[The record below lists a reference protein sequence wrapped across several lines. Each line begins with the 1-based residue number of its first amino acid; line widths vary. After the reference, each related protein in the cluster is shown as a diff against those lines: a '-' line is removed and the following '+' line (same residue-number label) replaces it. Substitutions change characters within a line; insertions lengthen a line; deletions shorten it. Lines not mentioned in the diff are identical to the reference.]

1 MATAGGAGARGG
13 APGAGERDVRHTTG
27 VTAARAFAAAG
38 RHPPATPAASRAAVA
53 GAGLGEELLEAA
65 PDAIVVVD
73 ESGRIQRVNEQ
84 AEALF
89 GYRRDELVDAP
100 VELLL
105 PARFH
110 DAHRTERSIYVA
122 DPHRR
127 PMGEDRDLFAR
138 RKDGTEFAVHISLAP
153 LRTSEGLL
161 VLAAVR
167 DVTDRKRTEEL
178 LRQAHADLETRA
190 RQQAVVSD
198 LGQRGLA
205 SAELSALMEH
215 AVAQVRETLGVTY
228 AKVLELLP
236 GGQELLLRAGAGWKD
251 GLVGSATVGADRAS
265 QAGYTL
271 LANEPVIVE
280 DLATETRFSGP
291 ALLRE
296 HAVTSGVSVIIQGE
310 GGPFGVLGA
319 HTTERRAFTG
329 DDVHFLQ
336 AVANV
341 LSAAIQRKRAEDRL
355 RLLESAVE
363 NANDTIVITD
373 ADLGRPGPRIVYV
386 NPAYTRMTGYAAKE
400 VIGGSPR
407 ISQGPDTDA
416 DVRVRLRQTLEQGRI
431 FRGENVNYRKDGTA
445 YDVELH
451 IAPIHDLA
459 GRTTHFVSVQRDVT
473 ERKRAERELERLALY
488 DALTGLPN
496 RGLFHDRLELAIA
509 GASREGSPLA
519 LLMVDLDHFKE
530 VNDTFGHPAGD
541 VLLQQVAGRLRAE
554 VRAIDTVARFGG
566 DEYAV
571 LLPEATAASA
581 AKVAQKLL
589 TALERPFTV
598 EAQTVGIGA
607 GVGISMYPDHGED
620 ADVLLRHADIAMYA
634 AKGSGGGHA
643 IYSPDQD
650 QSSPGRL
657 ARVAELRQAID
668 AGALVLHYQP
678 IVSLTT
684 GRVTGIE
691 ALARWPHPEHGLI
704 PPMEFILLAERTGLI
719 RPLTEWVLGT
729 AVRQCAAWQQAGHTI
744 PVAVNVSMRNLLDPE
759 LPNTIARLL
768 ASARLKPSL
777 LRLEITESVMMA
789 DPARTMAVVER
800 FRETG
805 VLVDI
810 DDFGTG
816 YSSLAYLQ
824 RLPVDVVKIDR
835 SFVGQ
840 MTTDEDS
847 AVIVRSMVGL
857 AHSLG
862 LGVVAEGVE
871 DGETWDQLATV
882 GCDEAQGHYLSPPL
896 AASELDR
903 WLTERA
909 VAMRGELMG
918 RERGSGDG
926 SGSSDRPPR

>member
-1 MATAGGAGARGG
+1 MTAG
-13 APGAGERDVRHTTG
+13 
-27 VTAARAFAAAG
+27 RAFAGAG
-38 RHPPATPAASRAAVA
+38 QHPPATPAASRAAIA
-53 GAGLGEELLEAA
+53 GAGLGEDLLEAA
-65 PDAIVVVD
+65 PDALIVVD
-73 ESGRIQRVNEQ
+73 ESGRIRRVNER
-84 AEALF
+84 AETLF
-89 GYRRDELVDAP
+89 GYRRDELVGSP

-105 PARFH
+105 PTRFH
-110 DAHRTERSIYVA
+110 EAHRTERSTYVA

-138 RKDGTEFAVHISLAP
+138 RKDGTEFAVDISLAP
-153 LRTSEGLL
+153 LRTAEGLL

-178 LRQAHADLETRA
+178 LRQAHADLELDQERLRTIYDALACGVIVRDGSGA
-190 RQQAVVSD
+190 IVEANDVA
-198 LGQRGLA
+198 QRMFGLA
-205 SAELSALMEH
+205 SLAEMRARSPVVRRLREDGSELLVTEAPYALALRTRRPVRGVTMGALLDDGSTHWFQADAVPVLGPAGE
-215 AVAQVRETLGVTY
+215 VAQVV
-228 AKVLELLP
+228 
-236 GGQELLLRAGAGWKD
+236 
-251 GLVGSATVGADRAS
+251 SS
-265 QAGYTL
+265 F
-271 LANEPVIVE
+271 VE
-280 DLATETRFSGP
+280 ITD
-291 ALLRE
+291 
-296 HAVTSGVSVIIQGE
+296 
-310 GGPFGVLGA
+310 
-319 HTTERRAFTG
+319 
-329 DDVHFLQ
+329 
-336 AVANV
+336 
-341 LSAAIQRKRAEDRL
+341 RKRAEEEL
-355 RLLESAVE
+355 RLLGSAVE
-363 NANDTIVITD
+363 NANDAIVITD
-373 ADLGRPGPRIVYV
+373 ADLVRPGPRIVYV
-386 NPAYTRMTGYAAKE
+386 NPAYTRMTGYAAEE
-400 VIGGSPR
+400 VVGLSPR
-407 ISQGPDTDA
+407 VSQGPRTDA
-416 DVRVRLRQTLEQGRI
+416 DLRMRLRQALEQGRT
-431 FRGENVNYRKDGTA
+431 FQGENVNYREDGTA
-445 YDVELH
+445 YEVALH
-451 IAPIHDLA
+451 IAPIRDA
-459 GRTTHFVSVQRDVT
+459 TGTITHFVSVQRDIS
-473 ERKRAERELERLALY
+473 ERKRAERELERLALH

-509 GASREGSPLA
+509 GADREGSSLA
-519 LLMVDLDHFKE
+519 VLLADLDRFKD

-541 VLLQQVAGRLRAE
+541 ALLQQAAGRLRAE

-581 AKVAQKLL
+581 TKVAQKLL

-607 GVGISMYPDHGED
+607 SFGISVYPDHGED

-634 AKGSGGGHA
+634 AKGSGSGHA
-643 IYSPDQD
+643 IYSLDQD

-678 IVSLTT
+678 IVSLRT
-684 GRVTGIE
+684 GQVSGIE

-704 PPMEFILLAERTGLI
+704 PPMEFIPLAERTGLI

-729 AVRQCAAWQQAGHTI
+729 AVRQCAASQQAGHTI
-744 PVAVNVSMRNLLDPE
+744 PVAVNVSMRNLLDPD
-759 LPNTIARLL
+759 LPNTIAQIL

-847 AVIVRSMVGL
+847 AAIVRSMVGL

-871 DGETWDQLATV
+871 DGETWDQLVAV
-882 GCDEAQGHYLSPPL
+882 GCDEAQGYYLSVPL
-896 AASELDR
+896 AASELER

-918 RERGSGDG
+918 RA
-926 SGSSDRPPR
+926 RPRQQRSPPALT